1 MSIRWTEGD
10 VPFILIF
17 DSYSVELEK
26 KAEEQERILDHAARS
41 RETPAHGRSLQSQE

>member
-1 MSIRWTEGD
+1 MSIRWTEGN

-26 KAEEQERILDHAARS
+26 KAEEQERILDHAALS
-41 RETPAHGRSLQSQE
+41 GETAHGRSPLSQE